1 MDIYY
6 KSVNDKELKS
16 IEQTRKGVWIDFQNI
31 SKKDLKQIVLLTGL
45 KHEDVDDALDRFE
58 LPRIEKRGG
67 NIIIFLRVLDDNPN
81 DRVTETFVVILTD
94 EILITACTG
103 ENELV
108 KRMLERKDEDLNT
121 TQKSKLLLQILSEL
135 SRDYTKEIKNINNQ
149 VLKQRKEIEQADES
163 DIKRLLINEEK
174 LNQLL
179 SSLIPTKN
187 VFEAIIQKKYV
198 RFYEYDRDLFE
209 DVFIN
214 IKQSVDTCLVNLKS
228 VISIRSAYQTID
240 SNRLNQTMKLLT
252 SFTIILTIPTILS
265 SFYGMNVKLPVDQ
278 NPLAWLFLMGLA
290 IFVSLLTY
298 AVFRLKR
305 WL

>member
-108 KRMLERKDEDLNT
+108 
-121 TQKSKLLLQILSEL
+121 
-135 SRDYTKEIKNINNQ
+135 
-149 VLKQRKEIEQADES
+149 
-163 DIKRLLINEEK
+163 
-174 LNQLL
+174 
-179 SSLIPTKN
+179 
-187 VFEAIIQKKYV
+187 
-198 RFYEYDRDLFE
+198 
-209 DVFIN
+209 
-214 IKQSVDTCLVNLKS
+214 
-228 VISIRSAYQTID
+228 
-240 SNRLNQTMKLLT
+240 
-252 SFTIILTIPTILS
+252 
-265 SFYGMNVKLPVDQ
+265 
-278 NPLAWLFLMGLA
+278 
-290 IFVSLLTY
+290 
-298 AVFRLKR
+298 
-305 WL
+305 